1 MGCAYSMME
10 LPARHPIMPRALL
23 PILALAEQSMSMP
36 AIHRRWTTTDVRALT
51 NEERAWPRYELI
63 DEELLVTPAPGVV
76 HQLAASE
83 LWSILDTYLEAEP
96 IGVAVMSPSD
106 LELKRGTITQPD
118 VFVIPADTRI
128 AADMLE
134 WLDVKALLLAIE
146 VLSPASL
153 RTDRVK
159 KRDFYLENGVEEYW
173 IVDLDARVV
182 ERWRSTQETP
192 ELLRDRLEWAPRG
205 REPLRI
211 DVTAFFERVFEKVRM
226 FAR

>member
-1 MGCAYSMME
+1 
-10 LPARHPIMPRALL
+10 
-23 PILALAEQSMSMP
+23 MSMP